1 MSKFNFSFRKSGRKQ
16 FKHIAHGLMP
26 AATIAPRPAV
36 PRTPPPRS
44 PHPSPE
50 RPRSALA
57 AAILTSSLTGRT
69 VAIPPARQ
77 RSYSES
83 DCAPS
88 DPCSSTAFYTRDRW
102 MESTTASPHLLSPS
116 HSDEDEEEDECDENG
131 HVYQSLERSERV
143 PAAEPVYA
151 LPLKQSEADD
161 QTEDTSLDVV
171 SPLRTEDKVNIQQDI
186 LEKSFSPKQS
196 RNEFSKMMASPAVG
210 ADINEQEQ
218 KELLRFLREK
228 NQELNEERQALEK
241 NNHKQALQLHR
252 KQEHIQHL
260 ELELSRAC
268 KNTSP
273 PAGKKTQQ
281 ELQALRQQAQEL
293 VDENDGLKL
302 TVHRLNVELSRYQT
316 KFRAPQKENDRSGG
330 LPLKGS
336 SPPWL
341 LDMKYL
347 SPLLLAYEDRLTDKD
362 AHLQAC
368 EEELIK
374 FRMRTEEVIRENEK
388 LHEQLG
394 KSSGIS
400 HKEWRQLQDQA
411 RLVLQENKV
420 LIEQLEVQHTK
431 AKEARTRHQQE
442 VSKVTKQLML
452 LETDNQ
458 KLQQELEAAQRELR
472 SLQTQHHQARAS
484 LDNTVSWDHHNA
496 ATTKL
501 KQTLEDEEKR
511 HRTEA
516 DDLLARVASLQSEKK
531 TLVLERVGLTASLK
545 SLEAEL
551 DMSRQANRKAQK
563 KTALLRKHVEESIE
577 NELSALQ
584 QMANVMTLA
593 EKTIQERDSLI
604 VMASAQEK
612 DKHGVVSRIIQG
624 TVQLGKLQE
633 KFKVYRKQTA
643 DRLGAMGQR
652 LEEQEQE
659 FEGKAASY
667 QHQIHHLQRLL
678 QDKQEALERALQQ
691 KREVEG
697 ELEVVWE
704 AATRENALLG
714 IHTLHRTPQ
723 RPESS

>member
-171 SPLRTEDKVNIQQDI
+171 SPLRTEVEIVPFIHVEAPSPHSAPRAGHILLCHRVLFCTSPDI
-186 LEKSFSPKQS
+186 RSHELMVCLGF
-196 RNEFSKMMASPAVG
+196 AAVG

-273 PAGKKTQQ
+273 P

-633 KFKVYRKQTA
+633 KFKVGFG
-643 DRLGAMGQR
+643 L
-652 LEEQEQE
+652 LNS
-659 FEGKAASY
+659 SY
-667 QHQIHHLQRLL
+667 TN
-678 QDKQEALERALQQ
+678 K
-691 KREVEG
+691 
-697 ELEVVWE
+697 
-704 AATRENALLG
+704 
-714 IHTLHRTPQ
+714 
-723 RPESS
+723 